1 MEQLATS
8 ALATLNLAYDL
19 MCISFMFGVCLHL
32 EERVVGI
39 IHGGVAIAPYR
50 IVCIR
55 LYVRPYAY
63 PALPPG
69 PCLAAASVSFKHS
82 SAIIRIRA
90 AYR

>member
-39 IHGGVAIAPYR
+39 IHGGVAIAPFS
-50 IVCIR
+50 IV
-55 LYVRPYAY
+55 
-63 PALPPG
+63 
-69 PCLAAASVSFKHS
+69 
-82 SAIIRIRA
+82 RIRVPLRLPGVA
-90 AYR
+90 AGPLLGGCVGLF